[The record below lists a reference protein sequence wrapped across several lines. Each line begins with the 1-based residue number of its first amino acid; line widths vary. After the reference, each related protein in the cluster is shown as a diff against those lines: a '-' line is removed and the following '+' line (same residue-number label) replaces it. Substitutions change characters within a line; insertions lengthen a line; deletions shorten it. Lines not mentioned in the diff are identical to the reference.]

1 MLREGLSIGDLEYAG
16 HVCKTF
22 PRWQRDQLFR
32 ASPCDAPEDGILYCP
47 NACDGVTVSLPP
59 TPQFFGEPGRTIGAG
74 RNSRTLSRR
83 TGGSIL
89 RRESQSV
96 AAREDLFCL
105 NWRWAGSTR
114 GGGAIEA
121 ETCSSSRARWNQ
133 CLRSRIRCAKLPSI
147 RSRDIQKWQ
156 RGYAL
161 RSRLRLASR
170 QASQTNPTTKVQV
183 SAMGRRR
190 LPAHSS
196 RVQ

>member
-114 GGGAIEA
+114 RGRDRSKDVFIEPGSLESVLA
-121 ETCSSSRARWNQ
+121 EQDQMRQAAVDPESRYSKMAT
-133 CLRSRIRCAKLPSI
+133 RIRASIAAKNGLPPGQSNQ
-147 RSRDIQKWQ
+147 SDD
-156 RGYAL
+156 
-161 RSRLRLASR
+161 
-170 QASQTNPTTKVQV
+170 
-183 SAMGRRR
+183 
-190 LPAHSS
+190 
-196 RVQ
+196 